1 MLRPGDPKV
10 LMMMM
15 MMLALFIIDASI
27 FRIACDPSGLVHAK
41 DSSFV
46 TVNALNQRSMPNQ
59 DSDDDLPDDG
69 LTEERLVTSQKNREY
84 REAQDANS
92 DIFSSFTDDTAPN
105 KLELLG
111 EDATADGSS
120 REESIKI
127 GVNSKQLVASS
138 LQVPNN
144 QVFQSFSEGLPGV
157 EKFQLVS
164 SDQIISLDDFFKSV
178 SCPVT
183 DYYLG
188 KPVKGQPY
196 SPIMEKLV
204 ARVCDV
210 PWYKDIKVRF
220 TTGDV
225 PTEYAYD
232 TDTMVLNPTSTKARQ
247 ILDFAHQ
254 AYHATNRLKFHCYMA
269 EEGMLSR
276 DDYID
281 LYLWGEVGAFVA
293 EVNIRRQLEVSDD
306 YEPVVLCRDGDGT
319 LSSINAE
326 RILESES
333 LKDLHKRLWKS
344 MVRGSRQLSAVT
356 LFGTLYEQY
365 TSTYEA
371 KKALMPELIEQC
383 HKKGMPDENI

>member
-1 MLRPGDPKV
+1 
-10 LMMMM
+10 
-15 MMLALFIIDASI
+15 
-27 FRIACDPSGLVHAK
+27 
-41 DSSFV
+41 
-46 TVNALNQRSMPNQ
+46 MPNQ
-59 DSDDDLPDDG
+59 DTENDLPEDG
-69 LTEERLVTSQKNREY
+69 LTEERLNTTQKNREFK
-84 REAQDANS
+84 EAQDANS

-105 KLELLG
+105 KLELLDD
-111 EDATADGSS
+111 DATACGSS
-120 REESIKI
+120 HEASIKAETPS
-127 GVNSKQLVASS
+127 NPLLASS
-138 LQVPNN
+138 YQIPIN

-164 SDQIISLDDFFKSV
+164 SDQIIPLDDFFKSV

-183 DYYLG
+183 EYYLG
-188 KPVKGQPY
+188 KPVKGQHY
-196 SPIMEKLV
+196 SEIMEKLV

-232 TDTMVLNPTSTKARQ
+232 TDTMVLNPTSSKTRQ
-247 ILDFAHQ
+247 MLDFAHQ

-269 EEGMLSR
+269 EEGILSR

-281 LYLWGEVGAFVA
+281 LYLWGEVGAFIA
-293 EVNIRRQLEVSDD
+293 EVNVRRQLAVSDE
-306 YEPVVLCRDGDGT
+306 YEPVVLCRDSDGT

-333 LKDLHKRLWKS
+333 LKDLQKKLWKS

-356 LFGTLYEQY
+356 LFGSLYDQY
-365 TSTYEA
+365 TSTYDA